1 MLAKQICS
9 AVKIPVIIHGGA
21 GNMQHVLDL
30 TKDLSLSGVAIASLF
45 HYHCILHNRQIDGY
59 EEEGNI
65 DFLKSNR
72 VLSSIE
78 SISIKELKSFLL
90 ENNVFCRI
98 NE

>member
-1 MLAKQICS
+1 
-9 AVKIPVIIHGGA
+9 
-21 GNMQHVLDL
+21 MQHVLDL

-45 HYHCILHNRQIDGY
+45 HYDCILHNRQIDGY
-59 EEEGNI
+59 EEGNI

-90 ENNVFCRI
+90 ENNIACRI

>member
-1 MLAKQICS
+1 MLATKICS
-9 AVKIPVIIHGGA
+9 AVNIPVVIHGGA

-30 TKDLSLSGVAIASLF
+30 TKDLSLSGIAIASLF
-45 HYHCILHNRQIDGY
+45 HYDCISHNRQIDGY
-59 EEEGNI
+59 EKEGNI

-78 SISIKELKSFLL
+78 SISIKELKLFLL
-90 ENNVFCRI
+90 DNNVICRI